1 MLKLFENEY
10 YLAEYDASRDVVIIR
25 RSALQLPTPEIGAAV
40 VARVLDATQL
50 YAGRPL
56 LLDLR
61 LVRGNNDPRFEEAL
75 RPKLLR
81 MRRLFPL
88 MARVTQTASGR
99 LQIQRM
105 ARERGDGATSG
116 IFTDE
121 GDAFAFLEA
130 HREAGPGAQRE
141 AQRSRPPAT
150 PKKPRG

>member
-1 MLKLFENEY
+1 
-10 YLAEYDASRDVVIIR
+10 
-25 RSALQLPTPEIGAAV
+25 
-40 VARVLDATQL
+40 
-50 YAGRPL
+50 
-56 LLDLR
+56 LDLR

-88 MARVTQTASGR
+88 MARLTQTASGH

-121 GDAFAFLEA
+121 AAAFAFLD
-130 HREAGPGAQRE
+130 AQRE
-141 AQRSRPPAT
+141 ARSEARRSTPPAR
-150 PKKPRG
+150 PQKPRG